1 MKELG
6 QILFHNKKVSIYDCP
21 DCLTP
26 ILADIERIMEE
37 EGIICRKDGFNA
49 NPFRNTGDVK
59 GFKNDVFEVHA
70 FDWGDEPI
78 FDFNFKYKDFEVSW
92 YKYLGRGM
100 TMNKKIDLDFIE
112 QMYQD
117 CVKSIVK
124 NY

>member
-6 QILFHNKKVSIYDCP
+6 LICFHANKIKIYDCP

-26 ILADIERIMEE
+26 ILGDIEQIMIDEK
-37 EGIICRKDGFNA
+37 IIREDGWND
-49 NPFRNTGDVK
+49 NPFRNTGNIE
-59 GFKNDVFEVHA
+59 GFKNDIFEVHA
-70 FDWGDEPI
+70 FDWGDKPR
-78 FDFNFKYKDFEVSW
+78 FNFNFKYKDFEVSW

-117 CVKSIVK
+117 CVRSL
-124 NY
+124 